1 MAYVAPGMGINVYV
15 PSPDNPNTTVD
26 DAAARA
32 AAAATNRGDNTTAQ
46 ARDAQAEEMRRAEA
60 IKNGQTGDTQ
70 KTTTTTTP
78 TKSWEQIQAEA
89 ADAQRKA
96 LTRDAV
102 KAAFGQYGLSALYPL
117 IEQWAQLGLT
127 EDAIYLQL
135 RGTQE
140 YKNRFPAMEG
150 LAAKGRA
157 LSESQYV
164 QYETQVAQIEQ
175 QYGFPKGMMT
185 GQITDMLLNDLSTV
199 EVQDRA
205 ILAAA
210 DSLTAP
216 DDLRQQLKDYYG
228 VDPDEALKAY
238 YLDPEIA
245 LPLLQKQSAAARI
258 GVQATRQGLQGV
270 GKDLAEELQGIG
282 VSEDQAKQGFATTAY
297 QKGFG
302 TSRGESADQNTRIDA
317 ILKGDAEAITTVER
331 VKQGRVNRFEG
342 GGAYV
347 GSASGVSALG
357 GSGT

>member
-26 DAAARA
+26 DAAAKA
-32 AAAATNRGDNTTAQ
+32 AAAATNRGDNTGAQ
-46 ARDAQAEEMRRAEA
+46 SWDAQAAEMRRLEA
-60 IKNGQTGDTQ
+60 LKNGQTAATPG
-70 KTTTTTTP
+70 TTTP
-78 TKSWEQIQAEA
+78 AAATKSWEQLQAEA
-89 ADAQRKA
+89 EDARRKA
-96 LTRDAV
+96 MTRDAV
-102 KAAFGQYGLSALYPL
+102 KAAFAQYGLSGLYPL
-117 IEQWAQLGLT
+117 IEQWAQQGLT

-135 RGTQE
+135 RSTQE

-150 LAAKGRA
+150 LSQKGRA
-157 LSESQYV
+157 ITESQYV

-175 QYGFPKGMMT
+175 QYGFPKGMMM
-185 GQITDMLLNDLSTV
+185 GQVTNLLLGDVSTV

-216 DDLRQQLKDYYG
+216 DDLRQQLKEYYG

-238 YLDPEIA
+238 YLDPDVA
-245 LPLLQKQSAAARI
+245 LPILKKQSAAARI
-258 GVQATRQGLQGV
+258 GVQAARQGLDAV
-270 GKDLAEELQGIG
+270 GKGLAEELQGIG

-302 TSRGESADQNTRIDA
+302 TSRGESADQNTRIAA

-347 GSASGVSALG
+347 GSASGVAALG
-357 GSGT
+357 DSGA

>member
-1 MAYVAPGMGINVYV
+1 
-15 PSPDNPNTTVD
+15 
-26 DAAARA
+26 
-32 AAAATNRGDNTTAQ
+32 
-46 ARDAQAEEMRRAEA
+46 
-60 IKNGQTGDTQ
+60 
-70 KTTTTTTP
+70 
-78 TKSWEQIQAEA
+78 
-89 ADAQRKA
+89 
-96 LTRDAV
+96 
-102 KAAFGQYGLSALYPL
+102 
-117 IEQWAQLGLT
+117 
-127 EDAIYLQL
+127 
-135 RGTQE
+135 
-140 YKNRFPAMEG
+140 
-150 LAAKGRA
+150 
-157 LSESQYV
+157 
-164 QYETQVAQIEQ
+164 
-175 QYGFPKGMMT
+175 
-185 GQITDMLLNDLSTV
+185 
-199 EVQDRA
+199 VQDRA

-238 YLDPEIA
+238 YLDPDIA